1 MRGLSR
7 ATVLS
12 LATAVW
18 IAPAAAQR
26 AVPESR
32 LVVAG
37 WIERVTLPEH
47 GIELEAKLDT
57 GADTSSIDARDI
69 ERFRKGGVSYAR
81 FLVPGGSGGG
91 ARIEAPVVRRATI
104 KRAGG
109 ESDRRLVVKLRL
121 CLAGQTVEA
130 EVTLADRSQMSV
142 PMLIGRNVL
151 AGRLLV
157 DSEAERRT
165 EPVCSGSR

>member
-1 MRGLSR
+1 MRGLFR
-7 ATVLS
+7 AAVVGI
-12 LATAVW
+12 ATAVW

-26 AVPESR
+26 AGPESR

-37 WIERVTLPEH
+37 WIERVALPEH

-57 GADTSSIDARDI
+57 GADTSSIDARDV
-69 ERFRKGGVSYAR
+69 ERFRKAGTSYAR
-81 FLVPGGSGGG
+81 FLVPTGDGGG
-91 ARIEAPVVRRATI
+91 ARIEAPVVRRVSI

-109 ESDRRLVVKLRL
+109 DSDRRLVVMLRL

-151 AGRLLV
+151 AGRMLV
-157 DSEAERRT
+157 DSAAERRT
-165 EPVCSGSR
+165 EPSCR

>member
-1 MRGLSR
+1 MRGLFR
-7 ATVLS
+7 AAVLS
-12 LATAVW
+12 VATAVS

-26 AVPESR
+26 AGPESR

-37 WIERVTLPEH
+37 WIERVALPEH

-57 GADTSSIDARDI
+57 GADTSSIDARDV
-69 ERFRKGGVSYAR
+69 ERFRKGSASFAR
-81 FLVPGGSGGG
+81 FMVPAGDG
-91 ARIEAPVVRRATI
+91 RPVQIEAPVVRRVSI

-109 ESDRRLVVKLRL
+109 ESDRRLVVMLRL

-151 AGRLLV
+151 AGRMLV
-157 DSEAERRT
+157 DSAAERRT
-165 EPVCSGSR
+165 EPTCR